1 MINVQFFGAAQRV
14 TGSKHMLTSPSG
26 MRILLDCGLFQG
38 INTSD
43 LNLNFGFEASEV
55 DVLLLSHAHIDH
67 TGLIPRLVKKGF
79 KGKIFCTAATKS
91 LCEVML
97 MDSAKIQSRDLERVN
112 KRRTNRNEEPLEIL
126 YEEEHVEQALQMF
139 ETVRLESPFLL
150 EENIR
155 VTFYNAG
162 HLLGSAGIYLEFL
175 DEAKSLFF
183 TGDIG
188 RPTDKILDS
197 PSAFPQAD
205 YIICESTYGNKLH
218 AAEIDMKSKLLEI
231 VQHTCVEK
239 RGKLIIPAFAVD
251 RTQELVYALDQL
263 VAEGS
268 LPPIQVYVDSP
279 LSVKATLIM
288 RNHSED
294 FNDEILAYI
303 KKEGDAFGFDN
314 LHYITEVE
322 DSKKL
327 NASTEPCIII
337 SSSGMAEAGR
347 VKHHIANTVEDAKN
361 TILMVGYCSPNSL
374 GHALKTGEKTVQIH
388 GQEKT
393 VRAEVAIMDSFSAHA
408 DYEEII
414 AHLSCQDP
422 KKVNC
427 LYLVH
432 GEIETQTAFKA
443 RLQDVGFE
451 NVYIPAHHESVNLNV

>member
-1 MINVQFFGAAQRV
+1 
-14 TGSKHMLTSPSG
+14 MLTAPSG

-97 MDSAKIQSRDLERVN
+97 MDSAKIQARDLERVN
-112 KRRTNRNEEPLEIL
+112 KRRANRSEEPLEIL
-126 YEEEHVEQALQMF
+126 YEEEHVEQALALF
-139 ETVRLESPFLL
+139 ETVQLESPFLL
-150 EENIR
+150 EENVR

-162 HLLGSAGIYLEFL
+162 HLLGSAGIYVEFT
-175 DEAKSLFF
+175 DEGKSLFF

-197 PSAFPQAD
+197 PSPFPQAD

-218 AAEIDMKSKLLEI
+218 AAEVDMKAKLLEI
-231 VQHTCVEK
+231 VNHTCVEK
-239 RGKLIIPAFAVD
+239 KGKLIIPAFAVD

-268 LPPIQVYVDSP
+268 LPPIPVYVDSP

-322 DSKKL
+322 ESKKL
-327 NASTEPCIII
+327 NANTQPCIII

-408 DYEEII
+408 DYQEII

-422 KKVNC
+422 KKVSC
-427 LYLVH
+427 IYLVH

-443 RLQDVGFE
+443 RLQDAGFG